1 MEDRIMSVTPRATLR
16 YHYTSKTAKPELCML
31 LDTCKQHLFNT
42 LELVHSH
49 ESSMEAMAASLRAK
63 DALLAERDATIAVLK
78 AEVERHAS
86 LLRKNIANQRNALN
100 TPHKSDIQR
109 CCAAL
114 GVKSIRPDELRAWL
128 KDNPAT

>member
-1 MEDRIMSVTPRATLR
+1 MNVTPRATLR

-31 LDTCKQHLFNT
+31 LDTCKQHLFNS

-49 ESSMEAMAASLRAK
+49 ESSMEAMAK
-63 DALLAERDATIAVLK
+63 TIDALKAEKAVLL

-86 LLRKNIANQRNALN
+86 LLRQNLAKQRNGLN

-128 KDNPAT
+128 KDNPA